1 MNGFSRKAL
10 ATLLVPVCLMC
21 AGCDESVAEDT
32 GTQSEAGTEKSVT
45 NCASYDDGRTGEGYS
60 VRECEMKLRDGR
72 RVTCAVLI
80 GYRKGGLSCDW
91 ANATKAT
98 EKTE

>member
-1 MNGFSRKAL
+1 MRRLLAL
-10 ATLLVPVCLMC
+10 LLVPACLMC
-21 AGCDESVAEDT
+21 AGCDEFSTED
-32 GTQSEAGTEKSVT
+32 GDVRSEAGTEESVA
-45 NCASYDDGRTGEGYS
+45 NCADYNGRMIG
-60 VRECEMKLRDGR
+60 ECELKLHDGR

-91 ANATKAT
+91 EHATKTT

>member
-1 MNGFSRKAL
+1 MNKVPRRILTAL
-10 ATLLVPVCLMC
+10 LIPVCLMC
-21 AGCDESVAEDT
+21 AGCDGSDAEDGDIRSEAVAEESVA
-32 GTQSEAGTEKSVT
+32 
-45 NCASYDDGRTGEGYS
+45 NCADYDGRMTIG
-60 VRECEMKLRDGR
+60 ECELRLHDGR

-91 ANATKAT
+91 ANATKTA

>member
-1 MNGFSRKAL
+1 MRRLLAL
-10 ATLLVPVCLMC
+10 LLVPACLMC
-21 AGCDESVAEDT
+21 AGCDEFSTEDGDVRSEAKTEESVA
-32 GTQSEAGTEKSVT
+32 
-45 NCASYDDGRTGEGYS
+45 NCADYDGRMIG
-60 VRECEMKLRDGR
+60 ECELRLHDGR

>member
-1 MNGFSRKAL
+1 MRRLLAL
-10 ATLLVPVCLMC
+10 LLASACLMC
-21 AGCDESVAEDT
+21 AGCDGSDTEDGDIRSEAGAEESVA
-32 GTQSEAGTEKSVT
+32 
-45 NCASYDDGRTGEGYS
+45 NCADYNGRMTIG
-60 VRECEMKLRDGR
+60 ECELRLHDGR

-91 ANATKAT
+91 EHATKTA